1 MHMARYTQEQLLE
14 AFRKAPEPIQE
25 AYGGEVMTKVITDI
39 KTKYRLH
46 VDLVGNIEREV
57 GYLMLGLVS
66 PAEFFGT
73 LMLSGTD
80 EQAARG
86 IMEEVN
92 ERIFMPLKRQ
102 IMESGRAPAPVQSYA
117 QAAAPAPAKEPAVAP
132 PALEYAPPAQTLP
145 GSPEPAPMP
154 APAPAAPTPP
164 PVPAPEP
171 APAPAPPQPVPPPA
185 PAPSIP
191 TPPPVP
197 PAPPASAIP
206 GKGYAVDPY
215 REPV

>member
-1 MHMARYTQEQLLE
+1 MSPIPQEQVLAAYQRAPQPVRD
-14 AFRKAPEPIQE
+14 AFNS
-25 AYGGEVMTKVITDI
+25 EVTANVILDL

-46 VDLVGNIEREV
+46 VDTAGMLGSEV
-57 GYLMLGLVS
+57 GYMLLGLRS

-80 EQAARG
+80 EQTARG

-102 IMESGRAPAPVQSYA
+102 IMDSGRAPAPVQSYTE
-117 QAAAPAPAKEPAVAP
+117 AAAPTPAKEPVVAP
-132 PALEYAPPAQTLP
+132 PALEYAPPAPTLP

-154 APAPAAPTPP
+154 EPVASTPP
-164 PVPAPEP
+164 PMPTPEP
-171 APAPAPPQPVPPPA
+171 APAPAPPQPVPPPV
-185 PAPSIP
+185 PASSIP
-191 TPPPVP
+191 TPPPTP
-197 PAPPASAIP
+197 SAPATHTIP

>member
-1 MHMARYTQEQLLE
+1 
-14 AFRKAPEPIQE
+14 
-25 AYGGEVMTKVITDI
+25 MTKVITDI
-39 KTKYRLH
+39 KAKYRLH
-46 VDLVGNIEREV
+46 VDLAGNIEREI

-80 EQAARG
+80 EQTARG

-102 IMESGRAPAPVQSYA
+102 IMESGRGPAPVQSYA
-117 QAAAPAPAKEPAVAP
+117 QTAAPIPAKEPVVAP
-132 PALEYAPPAQTLP
+132 PALEYVPPAPTLP

-154 APAPAAPTPP
+154 APAPAAPTP
-164 PVPAPEP
+164 APEP
-171 APAPAPPQPVPPPA
+171 APQPAPPPQPMPSPA
-185 PAPSIP
+185 PTPSAP

-197 PAPPASAIP
+197 PAPAASAIP